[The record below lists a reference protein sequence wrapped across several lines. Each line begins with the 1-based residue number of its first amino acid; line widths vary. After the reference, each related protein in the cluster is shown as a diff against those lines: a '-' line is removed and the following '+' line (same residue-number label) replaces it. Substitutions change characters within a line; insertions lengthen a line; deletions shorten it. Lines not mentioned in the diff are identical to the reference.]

1 MEKKDI
7 LELNKKEMRRDEG
20 IAFLQRRNVG
30 AFTGWALAMA
40 FILFFLNVAK
50 GAPQSIEITLVG
62 LCGNTGRC
70 FFSYTQTKKKS
81 QLFVVIFGVISC
93 LIFLYIYNQQL

>member
-1 MEKKDI
+1 MDKNDI
-7 LELNKKEMRRDEG
+7 LGLNKKEKRHDEG
-20 IAFLQRRNVG
+20 MAFLQRRNVG

-50 GAPQSIEITLVG
+50 GAPQSIEIALVG

-81 QLFVVIFGVISC
+81 QLFVVIFGIIAC
-93 LIFLYIYNQQL
+93 LVFLHIYNQQL

>member
-1 MEKKDI
+1 MDKKNI
-7 LELNKKEMRRDEG
+7 LELNKKEMNHDEG
-20 IAFLQRRNVG
+20 TAFLQRRNVG

-50 GAPQSIEITLVG
+50 GAALFIEIPLVG

-70 FFSYTQTKKKS
+70 FFSYTQRRKKAD
-81 QLFVVIFGVISC
+81 LFAVIFGIISC
-93 LIFLYIYNQQL
+93 LVFLYIYNQQL